1 MNHFIDTAA
10 SDLSRARTAGLNQLT
25 PSPFPV
31 LMFGT
36 ETQHS
41 FFFAANG
48 TIESFSGAA
57 DYTMRITI
65 ADAFAGP
72 VGGTWA
78 LTIGAGTTQNL
89 RFSVDAAGLQ
99 NLLNDD
105 ANIASEGG
113 VIVFEQRPGLFL
125 IAHNEVGSA
134 TGLTVDAAN
143 LFPDCSARLSTLT
156 DGDADHRQLL
166 SLELRRT
173 TPLQDTTWAPISS
186 PYAGW
191 QGVLQLTSS
200 ALSQLLRLNGV
211 QRGDFIECN
220 TLIMIEVVDNSG
232 APACYYQAPVVL
244 RAANR
249 DIEATNVTMTQ
260 NFFSKPLVTGLASN
274 VADGTKLG
282 GLSTSNGEYPVGS
295 VVQLMFTD
303 NVVAQFTRLSS
314 TANQSVPWVVR
325 PYDYSV
331 LNPYQWIIKGV
342 QKDGQ
347 TCGYDADTDKW
358 HYIVA
363 QGNANA
369 VSVAADQTGFSLP
382 A

>member
-31 LMFGT
+31 LLFGT
-36 ETQHS
+36 ETRHS
-41 FFFAANG
+41 FFFASSG
-48 TIESFSGAA
+48 TIERWSGAD
-57 DYTMRITI
+57 DYTLRVTI
-65 ADAFAGP
+65 ADAFDGP
-72 VGGTWA
+72 VNGTWSLA
-78 LTIGAGTTQNL
+78 IGAGTAQNL
-89 RFSVDAAGLQ
+89 RFDLDAAGLQ
-99 NLLNDD
+99 NVLNDD
-105 ANIASEGG
+105 ANIAAEGG
-113 VIVFEQRPGLFL
+113 VIVSEQRPGLFL
-125 IAHNEVGSA
+125 IAHKEVGAA
-134 TGLTVDAAN
+134 TGLTVDGAA
-143 LFPDCSARLSTLT
+143 LVPDCTARVETLME
-156 DGDADHRQLL
+156 GDADQRQLL
-166 SLELRRT
+166 SIELRRT
-173 TPLQDTTWAPISS
+173 TPLEDTLWTAISS

-191 QGVLQLTSS
+191 QGILQLTSS
-200 ALSQLLRLNGV
+200 ALLQLLRLNGV
-211 QRGDFIECN
+211 QRGDFIECT
-220 TLIMIEVVDNSG
+220 TLLQIEVADNSG
-232 APACYYQAPVVL
+232 AAACYYQSPVVL

-249 DIEATNVTMTQ
+249 YIEATTVTMTQ

-274 VADGTKLG
+274 VADATKLG
-282 GLSTSNGEYPVGS
+282 GLSTNNGEYPVGS

-303 NVVAQFTRLSS
+303 NVVAQFTRMSS
-314 TANQSVPWVVR
+314 VANQSVPWIVR

-347 TCGYDADTDKW
+347 TCGYDADTNKW

-363 QGNANA
+363 TGNANA